1 MIDAIGTPQR
11 ILLLGGT
18 SEIGLA
24 IVRRL
29 IPMDREVEVVL
40 AGRDAAGLDQ
50 AAAALA
56 GAGPAGGSAGAHV
69 RTRTIAFD
77 AAALDTHAEVL
88 ATAWSEGDVDVAVLA
103 FGQLGDQDQ
112 LLEDPDAAARLTTVN
127 HTAAV
132 SVGLHLARHM
142 RAQGHGH
149 MVAIS
154 SIAAERARP
163 SNFIYGA
170 SKAGFDAFF
179 DGLGY
184 ALAPYGIS
192 VSVVRPG
199 FVRSRMTAG
208 LDVPPLAST
217 PDAVARTAAGGVGRT
232 GARYV
237 SLPQQALGLAL
248 RVLPRSVVRRLP

>member
-1 MIDAIGTPQR
+1 MIDALGTPQR

-29 IPMDREVEVVL
+29 LPTDRAIDVVL
-40 AGRDAAGLDQ
+40 AGRDAVRL
-50 AAAALA
+50 AAAAAELQH
-56 GAGPAGGSAGAHV
+56 AHPGRDHEVRV
-69 RTRTIAFD
+69 RTIPFEAS
-77 AAALDTHAEVL
+77 ALDSHE
-88 ATAWSEGDVDVAVLA
+88 ATVSDGWADGDVDVVIVA
-103 FGQLGDQDQ
+103 FGQLGDQAQ
-112 LLEDPDAAARLTTVN
+112 LMTDPAAAAQLTTVN

-132 SVGLHLARHM
+132 SVGLHVAKRM

-149 MVAIS
+149 LIALS

-163 SNFIYGA
+163 TNFLYGA

-184 ALAPYGIS
+184 ALADAGVT

-199 FVRSRMTAG
+199 FVRSRMTEG
-208 LDVPPLAST
+208 LDVPPMAST
-217 PDAVARTAAGGVGRT
+217 PDEVAAVAVPGVGRT
-232 GARYV
+232 GSRYV
-237 SLPQQALGLAL
+237 SLAQRALGTGL
-248 RVLPRSVVRRLP
+248 RLMPRAVVRRLP